1 MCAFDDWTR
10 RGFAGQI
17 RRNEGCAVVQQ
28 LHLSMGGFACK
39 PGPCRVSK
47 VANLQLWV
55 TPQVPKPSPKR
66 DRVITKATAV
76 SPLSPRCQLVLRT
89 IRALLKELL
98 VTFVSKT
105 KVTRPSACEASGA

>member
-89 IRALLKELL
+89 IRALVRNFWLL
-98 VTFVSKT
+98 LFPRQK
-105 KVTRPSACEASGA
+105 